1 MATTWL
7 LHVHVSGSDMPAIFT
22 VEMAVWCRLCWG
34 ILLCSLYTC
43 TSLAS
48 IGIHYSMMLKL
59 LYMKQCTCTSHYKQ
73 EELNC
78 LTSHWTSPLPAS
90 LHIEP
95 VLCLLYFIL
104 KAVPQ
109 TFMYF
114 TTIPSYLH
122 VFVFLFIL
130 WVHLIS
136 IVYPLP
142 CAKIFIEKKGAGN
155 LMTKYS
161 SYRGLHLVSKAIFVS
176 MYMTHNT
183 CR

>member
-7 LHVHVSGSDMPAIFT
+7 LHVHVSGSDMPAVFT
-22 VEMAVWCRLCWG
+22 VEIGCMMCRLCWG

-48 IGIHYSMMLKL
+48 IGIHYSMLLKL
-59 LYMKQCTCTSHYKQ
+59 LYMKQCTCTSHYRQ

-109 TFMYF
+109 TFTYF
-114 TTIPSYLH
+114 TTISIYLH

-130 WVHLIS
+130 WVHLILAS
-136 IVYPLP
+136 CYCVSFAL
-142 CAKIFIEKKGAGN
+142 CKNFHRKKRSWKLDDKILQFCTLNK
-155 LMTKYS
+155 
-161 SYRGLHLVSKAIFVS
+161 
-176 MYMTHNT
+176 
-183 CR
+183 